1 MDGERQE
8 AVYHRMIDQEVH
20 HNSTPLGGKRHAQR
34 FRIEFLLESEALWPG
49 LSYSQ
54 PVNIYI
60 CNQLENGLL
69 MTPYR
74 RKGKD
79 MFDCLVRSCTVNTQ
93 DMSEFLY
100 SWCIFEAL
108 QPYITLLFI
117 LHHNHC
123 FD

>member
-20 HNSTPLGGKRHAQR
+20 HNSTPLDGKRHAQR

-79 MFDCLVRSCTVNTQ
+79 MFHLPC
-93 DMSEFLY
+93 
-100 SWCIFEAL
+100 
-108 QPYITLLFI
+108 TLLYYEYSRYERI
-117 LHHNHC
+117 PLLLVHI
-123 FD
+123 